1 MCRVSEPMQVE
12 NGASQSKKTIY
23 LVDDEVDITTI
34 LKELLEHNG
43 FAVHAFNDPKKALE
57 EFMVNGK
64 DCTVIISD
72 IRMPGMN
79 GFQLARELCQLRPD
93 VSIVLMSSF
102 EINKEEFDK
111 VLPSTEVAA
120 FITKPISKN
129 LLLDT
134 VGALFVDGR

>member
-1 MCRVSEPMQVE
+1 
-12 NGASQSKKTIY
+12 
-23 LVDDEVDITTI
+23 
-34 LKELLEHNG
+34 
-43 FAVHAFNDPKKALE
+43 
-57 EFMVNGK
+57 
-64 DCTVIISD
+64 
-72 IRMPGMN
+72 
-79 GFQLARELCQLRPD
+79 
-93 VSIVLMSSF
+93 MSSF